1 MADIPIYGS
10 SSTALQAA
18 SVDPWTLPRAKK
30 HVAGMFFTLPSARPP
45 SSSLISYQ
53 KEKPHRMVWFSFW
66 CKYPNFEMPRPP
78 GVVFSVK
85 GGRFFCKGGVL
96 RPRGGRLLL
105 CQLTHR
111 TVPCVLDGECI
122 IALEIKQLLFL
133 CVKFF
138 LCDYTIV

>member
-1 MADIPIYGS
+1 
-10 SSTALQAA
+10 
-18 SVDPWTLPRAKK
+18 
-30 HVAGMFFTLPSARPP
+30 
-45 SSSLISYQ
+45 
-53 KEKPHRMVWFSFW
+53 MVWFSFW